1 MKIEK
6 LNEVLNTFQENS
18 DRAIL
23 IDGPWGCGKTHC
35 ILDFLK
41 EKKKNKKTNEKSSSI
56 VYLSLFGKTSVDEI
70 HTELY
75 GNFHKV
81 KHIGKKIINV
91 IPKISGLFGEAGK
104 VIENLE
110 YTLKTDRN
118 SKISVG
124 KNRKIIIFD
133 DFERLDFKKIP
144 FKEVLG
150 YINSLIMQQLKIIII
165 CNGEEIIKNDHEKD
179 FIAFKEK
186 IFDREYKISATN
198 KEVINRYFSN
208 YDKVLNDIIIDEF
221 RSNLRIA
228 NRVRNFFDEIVES
241 IRSINTN
248 YEQRTSSSTLLLYCT
263 FVVISTN
270 TRCYEESQKS
280 DKNEDS
286 DYMLMHIKDFKIDDY
301 IKNAIVSV
309 YQYNKTKKYESYLDI
324 DLLLAIF
331 KVFFYNDKEDLT
343 EIYREKDLSRKEDCF
358 SISPFYLS
366 DDSKKSLFKFQ
377 LEKFFETN
385 DLRGIVLRNAFLE
398 MYRYDTFSEVK
409 KHEDKIIEHIVLQ
422 KHLIENE
429 IYQIIDYVSFEK
441 EPSDFKTFCNKLEHK
456 YHEALLN
463 ERIATLEKMWKEKEF
478 TKLKSELYDF
488 TSKNYCHEKGK
499 YDTLSPK
506 IIDMLKNNE
515 YFLSGLSGNIDV
527 TQWELAHRI
536 CDYALNYNF
545 KEEVIDFINSIDL
558 KSSESAKERYGFLL
572 KKLGC

>member
-1 MKIEK
+1 M
-6 LNEVLNTFQENS
+6 
-18 DRAIL
+18 
-23 IDGPWGCGKTHC
+23 
-35 ILDFLK
+35 
-41 EKKKNKKTNEKSSSI
+41 
-56 VYLSLFGKTSVDEI
+56 
-70 HTELY
+70 
-75 GNFHKV
+75 
-81 KHIGKKIINV
+81 
-91 IPKISGLFGEAGK
+91 
-104 VIENLE
+104 
-110 YTLKTDRN
+110 
-118 SKISVG
+118 
-124 KNRKIIIFD
+124 
-133 DFERLDFKKIP
+133 
-144 FKEVLG
+144 
-150 YINSLIMQQLKIIII
+150 
-165 CNGEEIIKNDHEKD
+165 
-179 FIAFKEK
+179 
-186 IFDREYKISATN
+186 
-198 KEVINRYFSN
+198 
-208 YDKVLNDIIIDEF
+208 
-221 RSNLRIA
+221 
-228 NRVRNFFDEIVES
+228 
-241 IRSINTN
+241 
-248 YEQRTSSSTLLLYCT
+248 
-263 FVVISTN
+263 
-270 TRCYEESQKS
+270 
-280 DKNEDS
+280 
-286 DYMLMHIKDFKIDDY
+286 
-301 IKNAIVSV
+301 
-309 YQYNKTKKYESYLDI
+309 
-324 DLLLAIF
+324 LLAIF